1 MTGPGSFTDD
11 GCPVE
16 VYRLLPSRGE
26 PEFIHGRIP
35 PACSILDLGA
45 GTGRIADPLV
55 AMGHRVIAVDNSP
68 AMLAH
73 VQRAETALADI
84 VAFRDRRT
92 FTAVILASSL
102 INNPDP
108 GLRHGFLAT
117 VAHHLDHDGTAFIQ
131 WFTPDWF
138 DQLTAG
144 ATRRGT
150 IGPLASVLQ
159 VASVDDGVLEATVS
173 YELGTQAWSQTFQSR
188 RLTVARVEAE
198 LAAAGLRLVGAE
210 HHADMDWL
218 FAAPAS

>member
-1 MTGPGSFTDD
+1 MTGSGSFTDD

-45 GTGRIADPLV
+45 GAGRIADPLV
-55 AMGHRVIAVDNSP
+55 AMGHQVIAVDNSP

-92 FTAVILASSL
+92 FPAVILASSL
-102 INNPDP
+102 INSADP
-108 GLRHGFLAT
+108 GLRRGFLAT
-117 VAHHLDHDGTAFIQ
+117 VAHHLDPDGTAFIQ
-131 WFTPDWF
+131 WFAPDWF
-138 DQLTAG
+138 DQLQAG
-144 ATRRGT
+144 TSRRGT

-159 VASVDDGVLEATVS
+159 VASVDDGLLDATVS
-173 YELGTQAWSQTFQSR
+173 YELGVQSWSQTFRSR
-188 RLTVARVEAE
+188 RLTLADVEAE
-198 LAAAGLRLVGAE
+198 LAAAGLRLLGDE
-210 HHADMDWL
+210 RHADGDWL
-218 FAAPAS
+218 IAAPA